1 MASHIKISS
10 TESSQE
16 HCVKLNW
23 KMAEVASLGTSGILP
38 STFLKSIL
46 SNWFWSVIWLSD
58 FKLDLNS
65 GILFPSCPKYPP
77 RSWWF
82 ILLAISVV
90 SVSWHATCMGSC
102 VITPSWLQSTSFYLI
117 YPASIKWV
125 PLSVLSTTLEN
136 RLDYLFPHS
145 SNGDIIATGG
155 QLALVYLFLHYL
167 WPREDMAWDS
177 QQKGLVQ
184 QTPRCHLEDPAD
196 LCAAVL
202 SPSVPST
209 CGFPDWEEQQ
219 DRALKEAAERLILAG
234 REAFA
239 RTAVSSSSWI
249 QIHWGWA
256 RTWVFSTLDRNH
268 PALGSALTLRLGFH
282 DSRTSK
288 HIQNRETSK
297 ILLFSNPSPP
307 LQVKKPQES

>member
-77 RSWWF
+77 HSWWF

-90 SVSWHATCMGSC
+90 SVSWHATCMGSY

-117 YPASIKWV
+117 YPAPIKWV

-177 QQKGLVQ
+177 QREGSHSSDPRLSLRESCITSDLEWMWPQTRSRKDHVH
-184 QTPRCHLEDPAD
+184 QTPGYHL
-196 LCAAVL
+196 
-202 SPSVPST
+202 
-209 CGFPDWEEQQ
+209 G
-219 DRALKEAAERLILAG
+219 G
-234 REAFA
+234 
-239 RTAVSSSSWI
+239 
-249 QIHWGWA
+249 
-256 RTWVFSTLDRNH
+256 
-268 PALGSALTLRLGFH
+268 PALPLT
-282 DSRTSK
+282 
-288 HIQNRETSK
+288 
-297 ILLFSNPSPP
+297 
-307 LQVKKPQES
+307 